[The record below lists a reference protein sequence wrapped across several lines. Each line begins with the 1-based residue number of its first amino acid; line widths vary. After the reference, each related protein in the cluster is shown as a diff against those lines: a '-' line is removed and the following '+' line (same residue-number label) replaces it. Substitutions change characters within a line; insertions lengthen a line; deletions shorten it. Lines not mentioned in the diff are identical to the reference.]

1 MLQYS
6 DVVCLQEVEPE
17 LWAMLERHVPGACS
31 FVFAPHPNR
40 PDGVAIISRLESI
53 GPQSP
58 ITVLGYGAA
67 FDEYFIE
74 GEIVTVASMHLPFN
88 DDPTWPS
95 AILRDVL
102 GFFSR
107 SEFAVIGLDA
117 NAPWASPVFDAL
129 RQRDLLLEWTLE
141 GQRPR
146 RRPRRPSALNR
157 GSVRR
162 SATDSP
168 VAVGPPSGDECGL
181 VLKVSYFRTSTEIG
195 IYMASC

>member
-1 MLQYS
+1 
-6 DVVCLQEVEPE
+6 VCLQEVEPE

-129 RQRDLLLEWTLE
+129 RQRDWM
-141 GQRPR
+141 G
-146 RRPRRPSALNR
+146 
-157 GSVRR
+157 
-162 SATDSP
+162 
-168 VAVGPPSGDECGL
+168 GDTEPTCYSNGRW
-181 VLKVSYFRTSTEIG
+181 KVSDHVVARGGPVHSIAGAFVEAPPTRRWPSDHLPVTSVV
-195 IYMASC
+195 SF